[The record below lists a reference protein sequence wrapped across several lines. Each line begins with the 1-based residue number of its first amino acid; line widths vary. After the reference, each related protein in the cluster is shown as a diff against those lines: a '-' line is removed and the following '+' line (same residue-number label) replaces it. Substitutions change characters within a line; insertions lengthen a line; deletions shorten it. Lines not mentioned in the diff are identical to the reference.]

1 MLTLRLSRAG
11 TKKRPVYHLVAADKR
26 ARRDGRFVEN
36 LGYFIPARNVLV
48 LKHDRI
54 NYWLSVGAATT
65 EVARRL
71 IRRAQ
76 NEGNLEPQAKP
87 KYVAPPVEAVE
98 VKVPPKE
105 GAKKDAAKADKKAD
119 AGPGDAPPPP
129 EKSESGDASADGQ
142 KD

>member
-36 LGYFIPARNVLV
+36 LGYYIPARNVLV
-48 LKHDRI
+48 LKQDRI
-54 NYWLSVGAATT
+54 DYWLSVGAATT

-71 IRRAQ
+71 ILKAKKD
-76 NEGNLEPQAKP
+76 GNIEPAAKP
-87 KYVAPPVEAVE
+87 KYVAPPVKPVE
-98 VKVPPKE
+98 VKAD
-105 GAKKDAAKADKKAD
+105 AKKGSSDKKAETK
-119 AGPGDAPPPP
+119 APPEAKPAKSAAAN
-129 EKSESGDASADGQ
+129 EK

>member
-36 LGYFIPARNVLV
+36 LGYYIPARNVLV

-71 IRRAQ
+71 ISKARQ
-76 NEGNLEPQAKP
+76 EGNTEPTAKP
-87 KYVAPPVEAVE
+87 KYVAPAVKPVE
-98 VKVPPKE
+98 VKATPPAGDKKKSNGASDAKPPPDAKE
-105 GAKKDAAKADKKAD
+105 AAEPAANDKKD
-119 AGPGDAPPPP
+119 
-129 EKSESGDASADGQ
+129 
-142 KD
+142 